1 MLSKKTIDQKIIHII
16 KNIRNEFP
24 ELLKY
29 IDEMPVNICQNAK
42 HGVHAMEL
50 VEYHNSLAELYNG
63 YARKNEGINQIQNK
77 QLSLFYPIY
86 PASDDI
92 YVKGR
97 HETDADPENVHQNKA
112 PNEKEGLM
120 NELSFENDKSG
131 KDLDI
136 PGSELDDEQEST
148 GSEDEEN
155 NYYS

>member
-1 MLSKKTIDQKIIHII
+1 MLSKKTLDQKIIHII

-29 IDEMPVNICQNAK
+29 IDEMPVHVCENTK
-42 HGVHAMEL
+42 HGVKAL
-50 VEYHNSLAELYNG
+50 DLLEYHNSLAELYMA
-63 YARKNEGINQIQNK
+63 YAKQNVSDLPSPKN
-77 QLSLFYPIY
+77 QLSVFYPIY

-92 YVKGR
+92 YKKGR
-97 HETDADPENVHQNKA
+97 HETDVDPDNLHQNKA

-120 NELSFENDKSG
+120 NELSFKNDKSG

-136 PGSELDDEQEST
+136 PGSEEDDLQESI

>member
-29 IDEMPVNICQNAK
+29 IDEMPVQVCENAK
-42 HGVHAMEL
+42 HGVKAMDL
-50 VEYHNSLAELYNG
+50 LEYHNSLAELYMA
-63 YARKNEGINQIQNK
+63 YAKQNVVINPTYEN
-77 QLSLFYPIY
+77 QLSVFYPIY
-86 PASDDI
+86 PAAEDI
-92 YVKGR
+92 YKKGR
-97 HETDADPENVHQNKA
+97 HETDVDPENLHQNKA
-112 PNEKEGLM
+112 PNEKKGLM

-136 PGSELDDEQEST
+136 PGSELDDQQENI